1 MAVLRYSTASNLF
14 GLFSAASIQKDARR
28 AGFEWDDRGFFKTSS
43 PYRAIQFAR
52 YADLAARRAL
62 RPYLQTV
69 KESQATDSILEIPA
83 PAGLAYMPF
92 QKAGIAYASRRSNTL
107 LGDEPGLGKTI
118 QAIGLANYLGLEKLL
133 VVCPAGLRLNW
144 AQEIEKWHLRNPG
157 VDVLLDGKSE
167 ITRYRSTVVSYDL
180 AVRLRADLMSR
191 QYDLVVLDEGHYLK
205 NPTALRT
212 KTALGYRRKAEPGLI
227 SLAPRRV
234 VLTGTPIPNRV
245 DECYSVIRALAPETI
260 DSMNFFSFLNHYA
273 IVKSNGFG
281 DKVVGIRHE
290 AELYQRLRA
299 GFMVRRLKAD
309 VLKDLPDKTYKMVV
323 FDKAGFK
330 SVLNRERQFSA
341 AEILS
346 RGLPVGSALPEIRR
360 EMGIAKAPLVSQY
373 VEDLLEDGT
382 EKVIVFAHHRE
393 VVEILA
399 RNLHKHGVCT
409 ITGETSPKV
418 RQTMIDI
425 FQREGGNRV
434 IICNIVAGGV
444 GVTLTRA
451 ADVVFAEA
459 SWVPGENEQA
469 EDRAH
474 RIGQTRGVLV
484 HHLVVEGSLDAAIL
498 GSAAMKRRNIRT
510 ILDGGEK

>member
-1 MAVLRYSTASNLF
+1 MNPILRYSASSNLF
-14 GLFSAASIQKDARR
+14 GLFSAASLQREARR
-28 AGFEWDDRGFFKTSS
+28 IGFEWDVRGFFKSPS
-43 PYRAIQFAR
+43 PYRAIQFAQ
-52 YADLAARRAL
+52 YADQTAKRAL
-62 RPYLQTV
+62 RPYLQAV
-69 KESQATDSILEIPA
+69 RESQATDSILEIPA

-92 QKAGIAYASRRSNTL
+92 QKAGIAYASRRMNTL

-118 QAIGLANYLGLEKLL
+118 QAIGLANYLGLSRLL

-144 AQEIEKWHLRNPG
+144 AREIAKWHLRDG
-157 VDVLLDGKSE
+157 STDVLLDGKGK
-167 ITRYRSTVVSYDL
+167 IRPHRSTIVSYDL
-180 AVRLRADLMSR
+180 AVRLRADLMR
-191 QYDLVVLDEGHYLK
+191 QQYDLVILDEGHYLK
-205 NPTALRT
+205 NPSAHRT
-212 KTALGYRRKAEPGLI
+212 KTALGYRRKAESGLI

-234 VLTGTPIPNRV
+234 VLTGTPIPNHV

-260 DSMNFFSFLNHYA
+260 DSMNFRAFLGHYA

-323 FDKAGFK
+323 FDKSGFK

-360 EMGIAKAPLVSQY
+360 ERGIAKAPLVSQY

-382 EKVIVFAHHRE
+382 PAVVVFAHHVD
-393 VVEILA
+393 VVKILA
-399 RNLHKHGVCT
+399 QNLNRYAPNV
-409 ITGETSPKV
+409 ITGQTSAKE
-418 RQTMIDI
+418 RQEAIDS
-425 FQREGGNRV
+425 FQKGGRV

-484 HHLVVEGSLDAAIL
+484 HHLVGEGSLDAAIL

>member
-1 MAVLRYSTASNLF
+1 MNPVLRYSASSSLF
-14 GLFSAASIQKDARR
+14 GLFSAAPIQKDARR
-28 AGFEWDDRGFFKTSS
+28 AGFEWDDRGFFKSSS
-43 PYRAIQFAR
+43 PYRAIQFAQ
-52 YADLAARRAL
+52 YADQTAKRAL
-62 RPYLQTV
+62 RPYLQAV
-69 KESQATDSILEIPA
+69 AESQATDSILEIPA
-83 PAGLAYMPF
+83 PAGLEYMPF
-92 QKAGIAYASRRSNTL
+92 QKAGIAYASRRMNTL

-118 QAIGLANYLGLEKLL
+118 QAIGLANYLGLSRLL

-144 AQEIEKWHLRNPG
+144 ALEIAKWHLRDG
-157 VDVLLDGKSE
+157 STDVLLDGKGK
-167 ITRYRSTVVSYDL
+167 IRPHRSTIVSYDL
-180 AVRLRADLMSR
+180 AVRLRADLMR
-191 QYDLVVLDEGHYLK
+191 QQYDLVILDECL
-205 NPTALRT
+205 
-212 KTALGYRRKAEPGLI
+212 
-227 SLAPRRV
+227 
-234 VLTGTPIPNRV
+234 
-245 DECYSVIRALAPETI
+245 SVIRALAPETI
-260 DSMNFFSFLNHYA
+260 DSMNFHAFRGHYA

-323 FDKAGFK
+323 FDKSGFK

-393 VVEILA
+393 VVEALA
-399 RNLHKHGVCT
+399 RNLSRYRPLT
-409 ITGETSPKV
+409 ITGATTARD
-418 RQTMIDI
+418 RQAGIDS
-425 FQREGGNRV
+425 FQKGDNRV
-434 IICNIVAGGV
+434 IICNLVAGGV

-451 ADVVFAEA
+451 ADVIFAEA
-459 SWVPGENEQA
+459 SWVPGEHEQA

-498 GSAAMKRRNIRT
+498 GSAAMKRKNIRT